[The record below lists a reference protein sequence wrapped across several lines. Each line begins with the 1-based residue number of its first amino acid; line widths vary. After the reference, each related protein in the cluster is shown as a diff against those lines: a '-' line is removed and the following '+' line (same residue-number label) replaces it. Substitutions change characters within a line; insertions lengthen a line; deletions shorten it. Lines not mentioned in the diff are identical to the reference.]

1 MDQVIVGTLGDQ
13 RGAISGDQLARL
25 GATAAGRRSALRS
38 GQLMRV
44 RRGAF
49 VDGRRFRAAAP
60 SERYAMTVR
69 AVLLTRPG
77 DAAWR
82 HAALA
87 LHGMPLWHVDLARV
101 DVLSDVVAA
110 TGASGVL
117 VHPRSGRAVGRVD
130 GLPVARLADA
140 IVATAASSGLVA
152 GVVAADAAVHH
163 GLLTP
168 TELKRAASEGPPV
181 RGCRRVAQLF
191 DFVDGGAES
200 PGESV
205 VRMILALAGLPVRT
219 QVSILDEEGAFVARV
234 DVLVGGRVVVEFDGA
249 VKYADG
255 DGRAVI
261 AEKVRE
267 DRLRS
272 LGYAVVRATWADLR
286 HPERLVRRVR
296 ATGEVSGGEPDAASY
311 RATG

>member
-1 MDQVIVGTLGDQ
+1 
-13 RGAISGDQLARL
+13 
-25 GATAAGRRSALRS
+25 
-38 GQLMRV
+38 MRV

-60 SERYAMTVR
+60 SERYALRVR

-101 DVLSDVVAA
+101 DVLSDVGAT

-117 VHPRSGRAVGRVD
+117 VHPRSGRAVDAVD

-140 IVATAASSGLVA
+140 IVATTASSGLVA

-168 TELKRAASEGPPV
+168 TELEGAAREGPPI
-181 RGCRRVAQLF
+181 RGRRRVAQLF
-191 DFVDGGAES
+191 DFVDGAAES

-205 VRMILALAGLPVRT
+205 TRMILALAGLPVRT
-219 QVSILDEEGAFVARV
+219 QVSILDEDGAFVARV
-234 DVLVGGRVVVEFDGA
+234 DVLVGRRVVVEFDGA

-255 DGRAVI
+255 DGRAVF

-267 DRLRS
+267 DRLRA
-272 LGYAVVRATWADLR
+272 LGYAVVRVTWADLR
-286 HPERLVRRVR
+286 QPERLVRRVR
-296 ATGEVSGGEPDAASY
+296 AIGEVEGGGPDVASY
-311 RATG
+311 QATA